1 MTQGNRTPIKQQNR
15 VGQKTDSAPKTL
27 RPDFYETPDDDRI
40 DWERKQKG
48 KKVVAPIEDESDDLL
63 TEDSVAE
70 VVTHPPKAKKQH
82 KKKHREIIYDD
93 ERDQMFV
100 KRKRRRQSAQSYGYF
115 DDFD

>member
-15 VGQKTDSAPKTL
+15 TGQKTDSAPKLL
-27 RPDFYETPDDDRI
+27 RPDFYETVDDDRI
-40 DWERKQKG
+40 DWDRKQKG
-48 KKVVAPIEDESDDLL
+48 KKVVAPIEDEVEYLL
-63 TEDSVAE
+63 IDDSVAE
-70 VVTHPPKAKKQH
+70 IVVQPPKAKKQH

-100 KRKRRRQSAQSYGYF
+100 KRKRRRQSAQSHGYF